1 MKQTWQVYVNSKL
14 KIKLFCFFVLFVF
27 NNFILR
33 WYCLIAEANR
43 NQPLIT
49 INMVKIY
56 HVEADTKVI
65 SMWQPYTDMNIQH

>member
-1 MKQTWQVYVNSKL
+1 MNNVAEEILSVNVTK
-14 KIKLFCFFVLFVF
+14 FFKF

-33 WYCLIAEANR
+33 WYCTIAEANK

-49 INMVKIY
+49 INMVKMY

-65 SMWQPYTDMNIQH
+65 SMWQPYTAMSILH

>member
-1 MKQTWQVYVNSKL
+1 MNNVAEEILSVNVTK
-14 KIKLFCFFVLFVF
+14 FFKF

-33 WYCLIAEANR
+33 WYCAIAEANK

-49 INMVKIY
+49 INMVKMY

-65 SMWQPYTDMNIQH
+65 SMWQPYTAMSILH

>member
-1 MKQTWQVYVNSKL
+1 MLSIINFNSSFGIDTHFFFFF
-14 KIKLFCFFVLFVF
+14 KI

-33 WYCLIAEANR
+33 WYCTIAEANK

-56 HVEADTKVI
+56 PVEADTNVI
-65 SMWQPYTDMNIQH
+65 TMRQTFTAMSIPH